1 MDYEYKDFNAAAE
14 WKLYSAYLVVKDIP
28 KFKYNNTPTAAV
40 IAPVPAAAATTDAT
54 ATPSGDSNSDSPQN
68 PVALDQVMSNSSR
81 GTGHGIKKAAKIK
94 KKKEDDTKKAAEKAA
109 KQEKRDDNKRQRA
122 EERSAVTNQAGKQ
135 IDGNCEP
142 EIGGEQAQ
150 SFGLFDRFGG
160 HLRPGSKQC
169 PPHPG
174 VQ

>member
-1 MDYEYKDFNAAAE
+1 
-14 WKLYSAYLVVKDIP
+14 
-28 KFKYNNTPTAAV
+28 
-40 IAPVPAAAATTDAT
+40 
-54 ATPSGDSNSDSPQN
+54 
-68 PVALDQVMSNSSR
+68 VALDQVMSNSSR

-169 PPHPG
+169 PLIQEFSNNLFEQARLAH
-174 VQ
+174 VETTTDSADTSTDSADTTQII